1 LKGALLVHQMQ
12 ATYFKTQKKRG
23 FRGFFVLFLISLIIP
38 GSSVSQETG
47 SPEITEPASPES
59 GSQQLSESDSQQLS
73 ETASRQ
79 IPDVLLPFDTEDS
92 TDYIV
97 VVEKDTQQLFL
108 YANDGTL
115 RQVYQMN
122 CSTGKVR
129 GAKEVSGDLKT
140 PEGVYFFVKEFE
152 DKELAPIYGTR
163 AFPMDYPNLLD
174 RIAGLTGDSI
184 WLHGTNKPLKE
195 RDSSGCVALEN
206 ANLDDIAKYI
216 TLNRTPIII
225 VKKLSYQDTPE
236 AKAEIKTSVLRVLSE
251 WKDAVEKGTYHNYL
265 SFYDPEYLPNISWW
279 PEWIKI
285 RRKIQALPD
294 SFSVN
299 LKKILIVRYNEIYV
313 VLCDQVISF
322 AGRDIPAGTRKFYL
336 TKALLK
342 IIGEEYLGLPSSLE
356 GDEPLIIASRNLK
369 HKDDAED
376 DIAAMVDNWLK
387 AWSSKDITAY
397 GSFYARDFRSGSMD
411 LDAWLK
417 HKERLNQKYS
427 YIRVSK
433 ENMVIQNTK
442 ERCIVSFV
450 QTYESD
456 AYKAVGT
463 KQLILKRENG
473 QWKIYRETWKKM

>member
-1 LKGALLVHQMQ
+1 MIHPMQ
-12 ATYFKTQKKRG
+12 PNYFETQKKITRTIFKRG
-23 FRGFFVLFLISLIIP
+23 STGILAGALFLMALMLP
-38 GSSVSQETG
+38 GTSVSQ
-47 SPEITEPASPES
+47 SP
-59 GSQQLSESDSQQLS
+59 DSQQTDS
-73 ETASRQ
+73 Q
-79 IPDVLLPFDTEDS
+79 KIPDVLIPFDTENS
-92 TDYIV
+92 TDYMI

-115 RQVYQMN
+115 RQVRQMN

-140 PEGVYFFVKEFE
+140 PEGVYFFVKEFQ

-206 ANLDDIAKYI
+206 ANLDEIAKYI

-225 VKKLSYQDTPE
+225 VKKLSYQDPPE
-236 AKAEIKTSVLRVLSE
+236 AKAEIKESVLRMLSE

-285 RRKIQALPD
+285 RSNIQASPD

-299 LKKILIVRYNEIYV
+299 LKKILIVRCNEIYA
-313 VLCDQVISF
+313 VLSDQVIHF

-336 TKALLK
+336 TKAQFK
-342 IIGEEYLGLPSSLE
+342 IIGEEYLGLPESLK

-369 HKDDAED
+369 HKDEAD
-376 DIAAMVDNWLK
+376 DITAMLDNWLK
-387 AWSSKDITAY
+387 AWSSKDIGKY
-397 GSFYARDFRSGSMD
+397 GSFYAQDFRSGRMD
-411 LDAWLK
+411 LDAWIK

-433 ENMVIQNTK
+433 ENMVIKNTK

-456 AYKAVGT
+456 AYKAVGM

-473 QWKIYRETWKKM
+473 QWKIYRETWKKI